1 MESTLKQNWQ
11 MRSMGLALGASILAA
26 VATMFVPVS
35 VLESITG
42 ASGLSELVPATAAP
56 LGDTA
61 RALIAFGAGA
71 LTLAFMAVALLR
83 QNNVPPARNAATVPA
98 DIVEE
103 DDRIFASSLKERI
116 SKIELPRMPWI
127 KGDDE
132 ITELSDLPRLRGG
145 DVHPDAPARRPL
157 SAIIDLPVFDLTE
170 KIVEAETNVVEPI
183 ELIEPVELVTSVEPE
198 PVAQPVAVEPER
210 VRHSVAVETQPTLAE
225 MVAQLEA
232 SVAQR
237 QRQLAELE
245 MVARNLASAGIEHSP
260 NPFGETKGSGEA
272 IETEE
277 PAEVLRPE
285 WRPLG
290 MVPKPHE
297 VADEISEPDD
307 MDEALAAALATL
319 HRMNGTG
326 R

>member
-1 MESTLKQNWQ
+1 MDSTLKQNRQ
-11 MRSMGLALGASILAA
+11 MRSMGLALGGSILAA

-42 ASGLSELVPATAAP
+42 SSGLSELVPATAAP

-61 RALIAFGAGA
+61 RALIAFGVGA
-71 LTLAFMAVALLR
+71 LTLAILAVALLR
-83 QNNVPPARNAATVPA
+83 HNNVAPPRDVATVPA

-157 SAIIDLPVFDLTE
+157 SAILDLPVFDLTE
-170 KIVEAETNVVEPI
+170 RAMEPTPKPVESIETVETTEPD
-183 ELIEPVELVTSVEPE
+183 EPVELVTSVETE
-198 PVAQPVAVEPER
+198 PVAQPTM
-210 VRHSVAVETQPTLAE
+210 VETQPTLAE

-237 QRQLAELE
+237 QQQLAELE
-245 MVARNLASAGIEHSP
+245 IVATNLAATNANPSP
-260 NPFGETKGSGEA
+260 EAVDA
-272 IETEE
+272 IELSPAAMETEA
-277 PAEVLRPE
+277 PVEVLRPE

-290 MVPKPHE
+290 MVPRPLDKP
-297 VADEISEPDD
+297 DGNDEPDD

>member
-1 MESTLKQNWQ
+1 MDSTLKQNRQ

-35 VLESITG
+35 VLESVTG
-42 ASGLSELVPATAAP
+42 SSGLSELVPATAAP

-71 LTLAFMAVALLR
+71 LTLAILAVALLR
-83 QNNVPPARNAATVPA
+83 QNNISPARNVAAVPA

-127 KGDDE
+127 KGDDD

-157 SAIIDLPVFDLTE
+157 SAILDLPVFDLTE
-170 KIVEAETNVVEPI
+170 RVVEPTG
-183 ELIEPVELVTSVEPE
+183 EEAEPAEPAEAVKQFASGGLEPLMRSVARP
-198 PVAQPVAVEPER
+198 
-210 VRHSVAVETQPTLAE
+210 VAVETQPTLAE

-237 QRQLAELE
+237 QQQLAELE
-245 MVARNLASAGIEHSP
+245 IVATNLAATKAQPVEEIELPSA
-260 NPFGETKGSGEA
+260 A
-272 IETEE
+272 IETEA
-277 PAEVLRPE
+277 PTEVLRPE

-290 MVPKPHE
+290 MVSNTQE
-297 VADEISEPDD
+297 EPDD

>member
-1 MESTLKQNWQ
+1 MDSTLKQNRQ

-35 VLESITG
+35 VLESVTG
-42 ASGLSELVPATAAP
+42 SSGLSELVPATAAP

-71 LTLAFMAVALLR
+71 LTLAIMAVALLR
-83 QNNVPPARNAATVPA
+83 QNNFSPVRDAAAVPA

-132 ITELSDLPRLRGG
+132 ITELSDLPRLRGS

-170 KIVEAETNVVEPI
+170 MVVEPETNVVEPI
-183 ELIEPVELVTSVEPE
+183 EPIDPIEPIEPVELVTSVKPE
-198 PVAQPVAVEPER
+198 PVAQPVAIAPER
-210 VRHSVAVETQPTLAE
+210 VRQPAAVETQPTLAE

-237 QRQLAELE
+237 QQQLAELE
-245 MVARNLASAGIEHSP
+245 IVATNLAATKAEPVEEIELPSA
-260 NPFGETKGSGEA
+260 A
-272 IETEE
+272 IEIEA

-290 MVPKPHE
+290 MVPNTQE
-297 VADEISEPDD
+297 EPDD

>member
-1 MESTLKQNWQ
+1 MDWTFKQNRQ
-11 MRSMGLALGASILAA
+11 IRLMGLSLGASILAA
-26 VATMFVPVS
+26 VATMFVPAS

-83 QNNVPPARNAATVPA
+83 QNNVSPPRNSVTPAADLT
-98 DIVEE
+98 EE
-103 DDRIFASSLKERI
+103 DDRVFASSLKERI
-116 SKIELPRMPWI
+116 SKIGLPKMPWI
-127 KGDDE
+127 KGDDD
-132 ITELSDLPRLRGG
+132 ITELSDLPRLRVG
-145 DVHPDAPARRPL
+145 DIHPDAPARRPL
-157 SAIIDLPVFDLTE
+157 SAIIDLPVLDLTE
-170 KIVEAETNVVEPI
+170 RAVEPVPPKVDVVEPI
-183 ELIEPVELVTSVEPE
+183 ELFEQDELSEPVTPVEPE
-198 PVAQPVAVEPER
+198 PVAAPAVAE
-210 VRHSVAVETQPTLAE
+210 AQPTLAE

-237 QRQLAELE
+237 QQQLAELE
-245 MVARNLASAGIEHSP
+245 MVARNLASTGIEHSP
-260 NPFGETKGSGEA
+260 NPFGETNGSGAA

>member
-1 MESTLKQNWQ
+1 MDSTLKQNRQ
-11 MRSMGLALGASILAA
+11 MRSMGLALGGSILAA

-42 ASGLSELVPATAAP
+42 SSGLSELVPATAAP

-61 RALIAFGAGA
+61 RALIAFGVGA
-71 LTLAFMAVALLR
+71 LTLAILAVALLR
-83 QNNVPPARNAATVPA
+83 HNNVAPPRDVATVPA

-157 SAIIDLPVFDLTE
+157 SAILDLPVFDLTE
-170 KIVEAETNVVEPI
+170 RAMEPTPKPVESIETVETTEPD
-183 ELIEPVELVTSVEPE
+183 EPVELVTSVETE
-198 PVAQPVAVEPER
+198 PVAQPTM
-210 VRHSVAVETQPTLAE
+210 VETQPTLAE

-237 QRQLAELE
+237 QQQLAELE
-245 MVARNLASAGIEHSP
+245 IVATNLAATKAEPVEEIELPSA
-260 NPFGETKGSGEA
+260 A
-272 IETEE
+272 IETEA
-277 PAEVLRPE
+277 PVEVLRPE

-290 MVPKPHE
+290 MVPRPLDKP
-297 VADEISEPDD
+297 DGNDEPDD

>member
-1 MESTLKQNWQ
+1 MDSTLKQNRQ
-11 MRSMGLALGASILAA
+11 MRSMGLALGGSILAA

-35 VLESITG
+35 VLESVTG
-42 ASGLSELVPATAAP
+42 SSGLSELVPATAAP

-71 LTLAFMAVALLR
+71 LTLAILAVALLR
-83 QNNVPPARNAATVPA
+83 QNNVSPARDAAAVPA

-127 KGDDE
+127 KGDDD

-157 SAIIDLPVFDLTE
+157 SAILDLPVFDLTE
-170 KIVEAETNVVEPI
+170 RAVEPASEEAEPAEPI
-183 ELIEPVELVTSVEPE
+183 APIEPAEPVEAVKQFASAGPE
-198 PVAQPVAVEPER
+198 PVVQSVAQPVAVE
-210 VRHSVAVETQPTLAE
+210 TQPSLAE

-237 QRQLAELE
+237 QQQLAELE
-245 MVARNLASAGIEHSP
+245 IVATNLAATKAEPVEEIKKLPSA
-260 NPFGETKGSGEA
+260 A
-272 IETEE
+272 IETEAPTE
-277 PAEVLRPE
+277 ILRPE

-290 MVPKPHE
+290 MVSNTQE
-297 VADEISEPDD
+297 EPDD

>member
-1 MESTLKQNWQ
+1 MDSTLKQNRQ
-11 MRSMGLALGASILAA
+11 MRSMGLALGGSILAA

-42 ASGLSELVPATAAP
+42 SSGLSELVPATAAP

-61 RALIAFGAGA
+61 RALIAFGVGA
-71 LTLAFMAVALLR
+71 LTLAILAVALLR
-83 QNNVPPARNAATVPA
+83 HNNVAPPRDVATVPA

-157 SAIIDLPVFDLTE
+157 SAILDLPVFDLTE
-170 KIVEAETNVVEPI
+170 RAVEPTPKPAESI
-183 ELIEPVELVTSVEPE
+183 ETVETTEPDEPVELVTSVETE
-198 PVAQPVAVEPER
+198 PVAQPTM
-210 VRHSVAVETQPTLAE
+210 VETQPTLAE

-237 QRQLAELE
+237 QQQLAELE
-245 MVARNLASAGIEHSP
+245 IVATNLAATKAEPVEEIELPSA
-260 NPFGETKGSGEA
+260 A
-272 IETEE
+272 IETEA
-277 PAEVLRPE
+277 PVEVLRPE

-290 MVPKPHE
+290 MVPRPLDKP
-297 VADEISEPDD
+297 DGNDEPDD